1 MPSVNDILTTMDYGP
16 APEAAG
22 EVMGWLQARGR
33 FGHLIGGAM
42 TAPGPQLAVHNPA
55 TDEPLAEVTR
65 GSAADVT
72 AAVAAARAAA
82 PGWAAL
88 SGHERAKWLYAL
100 ARNLQKREAFLRILE
115 VLDTGKPIRECRD
128 IDLPLAIREV
138 YHHAGWAELCA
149 GEFPGLEPLGVVGA
163 ILPSGCP
170 LPGLLRT
177 LAPALAAG
185 NTVVVKPAEE
195 TPLSA
200 LALAEICLEIGL
212 PAGVLNIVTG
222 DGATG
227 AALVA
232 AEVDKIAFTGAT
244 DIGRAIRKATA
255 GSGKALGLELGGQ
268 SPVLVFADA
277 DLDAAVEGVVTAAW
291 TGQGE
296 SCSGG
301 ARILVAEAVAERF
314 TARLTARMEKLRLG
328 DPLDKG
334 TDIGA
339 LVSAAQRDRVLA
351 LLARGVAAG
360 ARLLQS
366 SAPLPAQGNFVAPGL
381 LLDAQPTN
389 PCVTEDGLGP
399 IATLASFRTPA
410 EAIALAN
417 ASRQGRAASVWSEN
431 ITLAQDVA
439 AKLATGTVWIN
450 SHGTADAAAPSD
462 GKRESGLGRT
472 GGRAA
477 LRAFLRPPAA
487 APQPEA
493 PAPDFSAAP
502 CPDPALP
509 QPIDRTAKLYIGGA
523 QKRPEGGH
531 SWRVTHA
538 GREIGLAPL
547 GGRKDIR
554 NAVEAA
560 HKASGW
566 SKLTGAAR
574 AQVLYFLAENLSLRA
589 AEFEARLAESGD
601 DPAEVA
607 QTIRLA
613 FRAAALADK
622 IAGAVIQTKPQML
635 TLTRPEPWGVLGIA
649 CANRQ
654 PLLGLAAL
662 VLPAIAAGNRVVAIP
677 AMAQPLV
684 AADFAQVLD
693 TSDVRG
699 GVVNL
704 ISGPR
709 EDLAQVLAGHDDV
722 AALWYAG
729 TPEGAARVERDS
741 AANLKATWCPT
752 ARDWAAQDLRETLT
766 QATQTK
772 TIWVPYGI

>member
-1 MPSVNDILTTMDYGP
+1 MPSVKEILTTMDYGP
-16 APEAAG
+16 APEAVG

-42 TAPGPQLAVHNPA
+42 TAPGTVFATLNPA
-55 TDEPLAEVTR
+55 TGETLAEVTR
-65 GSAADVT
+65 GSEADVGS
-72 AAVAAARAAA
+72 AVAAARAAA

-88 SGHERAKWLYAL
+88 SGHERAKWLYAI

-115 VLDTGKPIRECRD
+115 VLDTGNTIREVRD
-128 IDLPLAIREV
+128 IDLPLTIRQV
-138 YHHAGWAELCA
+138 YHAAGRAELCA
-149 GEFPGLEPLGVVGA
+149 EDFPGLVPQGVVGV
-163 ILPSGCP
+163 ILPSSSP
-170 LPGLLRT
+170 LQMLAAHV
-177 LAPALAAG
+177 APALAAG
-185 NTVVVKPAEE
+185 NVVVVKPAAE

-227 AALVA
+227 AALA
-232 AEVDKIAFTGAT
+232 ASPVDKIAFTGT
-244 DIGRAIRKATA
+244 TEVGRALRSATA
-255 GSGKALGLELGGQ
+255 GSGKAVTLALGG
-268 SPVLVFADA
+268 SSAILVFADA
-277 DLDAAVEGVVTAAW
+277 DLDAAVEGVVTATW
-291 TGQGE
+291 TRQGQ
-296 SCSGG
+296 SCSAG
-301 ARILVAEAVAERF
+301 ARIFVAEAVAERF
-314 TARLTARMEKLRLG
+314 TAKLTARLEKLRLG

-339 LVSAAQRDRVLA
+339 VVSAARRDRCLA

-360 ARLLQS
+360 GELRQS
-366 SAPLPAQGNFVAPGL
+366 PTPLPVQGCFIAPGL
-381 LLDAQPTN
+381 LLAQPTN
-389 PCVTEDGLGP
+389 PCSIEEIFGP
-399 IATLASFRTPA
+399 LATLATFRTPG
-410 EAIALAN
+410 EAIELAN
-417 ASRQGRAASVWSEN
+417 ASRHGLAASVWSES

-439 AKLATGTVWIN
+439 AQLATGTVWIN
-450 SHGTADAAAPSD
+450 SHSLFDAAAPF
-462 GKRESGLGRT
+462 
-472 GGRAA
+472 GGRRDSGFGREGGREG
-477 LRAFLRPPAA
+477 LRAQLRPPVTATL
-487 APQPEA
+487 PEA
-493 PAPDFSAAP
+493 PAPDFNAAP
-502 CPDPALP
+502 CPEAAAP

-523 QKRPEGGH
+523 QKRPEGGQ
-531 SWRVTHA
+531 SWRVMHQ

-560 HKASGW
+560 HKAAGW
-566 SKLTGAAR
+566 SKLTGHAR

-589 AEFEARLAESGD
+589 AEFEARLAGSGH
-601 DPAEVA
+601 DPAEVG

-622 IAGAVIQTKPQML
+622 ITGEVIQTKPQML
-635 TLTRPEPWGVLGIA
+635 TLTRPEPRGVLGIA
-649 CANRQ
+649 CANCQ

-684 AADFAQVLD
+684 AADFAQVLE
-693 TSDVRG
+693 TSDVPG

-704 ISGPR
+704 ICGPR
-709 EDLAQVLAGHDDV
+709 EDLAKVLAGHDDV

-729 TPEGAARVERDS
+729 TPEGAAMVERES
-741 AANLKATWCPT
+741 AASLKAIWCPT
-752 ARDWAAQDLRETLT
+752 GRDWAAQELRDTLD
-766 QATQTK
+766 QATQMK